1 MPFEQVPLGN
11 TGLKVGRIGLGT
23 AYGLDAKAIEWA
35 VDQGLNYIFW
45 GSVRRGNVPR
55 ALRAMGPSRR
65 AKVVIAVATYIP
77 KVISHPRLV
86 MFSLERAL
94 KRLGTEYIDIFQ
106 LGWIQEEPG
115 VDIIELLQ
123 RQKEKGL
130 IRHIGITTHNRNLAA
145 RLLKNSP
152 FEVFMVR
159 YNAAHRGAET
169 EIFPYV
175 DHARHAIVAYT
186 ATRWG
191 QLLKAPEGWPEDRPV
206 PKPAE
211 CYRFVLSHP
220 KVTLCLT
227 GAKDM
232 KELQED
238 VQAIEMGPMSEDKI
252 SWMREFG
259 DLVRARRFAIFDRKT
274 TNP

>member
-11 TGLKVGRIGLGT
+11 TGLKVGRMGLGT

-45 GSVRRGNVPR
+45 GSIRRGNVPK

-65 AKVVIAVATYIP
+65 GKVVIAVAAYVP
-77 KVISHPRLV
+77 KVISYPRFIR
-86 MFSLERAL
+86 FSLERAL
-94 KRLGTEYIDIFQ
+94 KRLDTEYIDIFQ

-115 VDIIELLQ
+115 ANLMDFLH

-130 IRHIGITTHNRNLAA
+130 IHHIGITTHNRRLAA
-145 RLLKNSP
+145 RLLKSSP
-152 FEVFMVR
+152 FDVFMIR

-175 DHARHAIVAYT
+175 DPARHAIVTYT

-191 QLLKAPEGWPEDRPV
+191 QLLNAPQGWPENRPV
-206 PKPAE
+206 PKPVD

-227 GAKDM
+227 GAKNI

-238 VQAIEMGPMSEDKI
+238 IRALELGPMSEDKI
-252 SWMREFG
+252 SWMSEFG
-259 DLVRARRFAIFDRKT
+259 NLVRARRFALFDRK
-274 TNP
+274 P